1 MSLLRQSLE
10 KVVLSHPRS
19 ETKAD
24 RMFDKSPVKIL
35 KLKSSVFS
43 DFVGLKTAIV
53 GRGENFF
60 LPVSG

>member
-1 MSLLRQSLE
+1 
-10 KVVLSHPRS
+10 
-19 ETKAD
+19 
-24 RMFDKSPVKIL
+24 MFDRSPVKIL

-60 LPVSG
+60 FPVSGCDSPACLTKNPLLSK